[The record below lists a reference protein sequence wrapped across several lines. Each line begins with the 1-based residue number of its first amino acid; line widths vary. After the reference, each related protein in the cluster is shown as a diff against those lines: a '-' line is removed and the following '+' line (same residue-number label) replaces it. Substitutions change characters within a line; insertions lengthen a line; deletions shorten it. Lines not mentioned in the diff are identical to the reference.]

1 MKKIFSCLI
10 LIMCSLMCLACGD
23 PSISYAQ
30 ESITINITDTY
41 TISDD
46 DIKISGTKSDYEIVI
61 LDPTIATIKDMVITP
76 LKRGNTKVRFQL
88 KDDSDYF
95 CEVPLS
101 ITYNIYATSA
111 RVENDYVQI
120 NMHINRYAYNEIDL
134 NDGCN
139 EIPTITYD
147 SSIIDYNYLTGAIT
161 AKKEGS
167 TTVVVLFG
175 ACNVSFNVNVVNVVY
190 TTQIEVSDNKVFEG
204 SKGKFSFFVFP
215 DTSNTYEFYTISNKI
230 TVNKDGSYDAKYSG
244 VAEVHVK
251 YLTSNDA
258 EYTYKTFNV
267 IIQQIP
273 DDFDASVT
281 AVSGENP
288 AYYLMENMYRIS
300 ISRIYEITGEN
311 LTFSNNVD
319 VENIIVE
326 EEGIFVD
333 FYFLEKGR
341 LYIDITISLDEYTHL
356 EKSLVVEVNNFEDI
370 EVYAKWFMYEQTIYA
385 DGKYRVY
392 LNGGNN
398 LANYLRFSL
407 IVGEYTITEKFKVYN
422 ITNGSRELYYD
433 STNSGNSYYTFEPS
447 ETGEYVFEFV
457 IGDEVVEIITIL
469 VLNKP

>member
-1 MKKIFSCLI
+1 
-10 LIMCSLMCLACGD
+10 
-23 PSISYAQ
+23 
-30 ESITINITDTY
+30 
-41 TISDD
+41 
-46 DIKISGTKSDYEIVI
+46 
-61 LDPTIATIKDMVITP
+61 
-76 LKRGNTKVRFQL
+76 
-88 KDDSDYF
+88 
-95 CEVPLS
+95 
-101 ITYNIYATSA
+101 
-111 RVENDYVQI
+111 
-120 NMHINRYAYNEIDL
+120 
-134 NDGCN
+134 
-139 EIPTITYD
+139 
-147 SSIIDYNYLTGAIT
+147 
-161 AKKEGS
+161 
-167 TTVVVLFG
+167 
-175 ACNVSFNVNVVNVVY
+175 
-190 TTQIEVSDNKVFEG
+190 
-204 SKGKFSFFVFP
+204 
-215 DTSNTYEFYTISNKI
+215 
-230 TVNKDGSYDAKYSG
+230 
-244 VAEVHVK
+244 
-251 YLTSNDA
+251 
-258 EYTYKTFNV
+258 
-267 IIQQIP
+267 
-273 DDFDASVT
+273 
-281 AVSGENP
+281 
-288 AYYLMENMYRIS
+288 MENMYRIS